1 MGFGCCVE
9 GDVRLQR
16 RRVNSVI
23 LQVLPILEEG
33 FGHRE
38 QREMV
43 WHTLR
48 EMPLRLLERV
58 LPWLAGE
65 SYLTATDG
73 IISRPTSQCLPSTE
87 LMRSPTLHRDK
98 KPKVKLGFVCLRQTC
113 SARSSLVSCIHHCLI
128 AMCLELRMSRAFK
141 HSVPQTYQ
149 FTPAI
154 ECDFAQD
161 NKRA

>member
-1 MGFGCCVE
+1 ME
-9 GDVRLQR
+9 GDVQLQR

-65 SYLTATDG
+65 SYLTAH
-73 IISRPTSQCLPSTE
+73 
-87 LMRSPTLHRDK
+87 M
-98 KPKVKLGFVCLRQTC
+98 
-113 SARSSLVSCIHHCLI
+113 
-128 AMCLELRMSRAFK
+128 
-141 HSVPQTYQ
+141 
-149 FTPAI
+149 
-154 ECDFAQD
+154 
-161 NKRA
+161 